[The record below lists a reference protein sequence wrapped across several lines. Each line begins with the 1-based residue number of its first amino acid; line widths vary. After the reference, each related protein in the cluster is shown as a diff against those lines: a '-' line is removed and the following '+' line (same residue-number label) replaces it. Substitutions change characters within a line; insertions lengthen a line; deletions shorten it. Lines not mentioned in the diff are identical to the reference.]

1 MRIFRGNAGVE
12 MTLPEFSEMI
22 QDDDAID
29 ELLDLIYELEMEEMD
44 NEDYKEFEDGLL
56 EQMDKY
62 QKRQDSSSDQ
72 VLMKRILGL
81 LDKYADLGR

>member
-1 MRIFRGNAGVE
+1 MKIFRGNVGVE
-12 MTLPEFSEMI
+12 MTLQEFSDMI

-29 ELLDLIYELEMEEMD
+29 DLLDLISELEMEAMSK
-44 NEDYKEFEDGLL
+44 EDYEEFEEELL

-62 QKRQDSSSDQ
+62 QKRQDDSSDQ
-72 VLMKRILGL
+72 VLMNRILGL